1 MTNDIFELFVV
12 QDTQHPGHS
21 GPFYVVESVNSVQ
34 NIILKD
40 WVEIGVDSV
49 NIMES
54 VFCVAGANTFFSQD
68 SGWVKCMFPGWRHKS
83 NASKE
88 SPPAKYSIAKP
99 TLL

>member
-40 WVEIGVDSV
+40 GVEIGVDSV

-54 VFCVAGANTFFSQD
+54 VLCVAGANTFFSQ
-68 SGWVKCMFPGWRHKS
+68 
-83 NASKE
+83 E
-88 SPPAKYSIAKP
+88 SPPAEYSIAKIYVVIIV
-99 TLL
+99 LQENVN